1 MQEGDDNIVSFKNI
15 MKNIQKL
22 SMRHQ
27 TWKVFSDFCEM
38 SAIAISNSVDKVN
51 KDKRETRYL
60 DIVKQYEKEEIDLFP
75 TMFADLVESL
85 QFHAENHKLED
96 VLGRIFHELELH
108 NQWKGQYFTPMNVC
122 NAMGQMTLQGHDE
135 IIKQNGY
142 ITVGEPCVGSG
153 AMILG
158 IANALIEG
166 GYNYSKHMVVTGT
179 DIDLKCVHMAYIQ
192 FSLYGIPAIVV
203 HGNSLTVETWS
214 TWYTP
219 LYVLNNMI
227 TKTNEVSA

>member
-1 MQEGDDNIVSFKNI
+1 MIQVINIIND
-15 MKNIQKL
+15 IQKL
-22 SMRHQ
+22 SGKYQ
-27 TWKVFSDFCEM
+27 TWEVFSDFCEM
-38 SAIAISNSVDKVN
+38 SAIAISNSIDKEN
-51 KDKRETRYL
+51 WDERENRYL
-60 DIVKQYEKEEIDLFP
+60 EITKKYEKEELEVFP
-75 TMFADLVESL
+75 QMFSDLVVTL
-85 QFHAENHKLED
+85 QHHAENGKLND
-96 VLGRIFHELELH
+96 VLGQIFHELNLH
-108 NQWKGQYFTPMNVC
+108 NKWKGQYFTPMNVC

-153 AMILG
+153 AMVLG